1 VIYRFVV
8 VPLFEQ
14 PHLVLSYGA
23 DEPHTFYRRRQAMYI
38 QELVED
44 SSIET
49 LFNGPDQAACL
60 REVEEGSKVRKVV
73 GDDG

>member
-1 VIYRFVV
+1 
-8 VPLFEQ
+8 
-14 PHLVLSYGA
+14 
-23 DEPHTFYRRRQAMYI
+23 MYI

>member
-1 VIYRFVV
+1 
-8 VPLFEQ
+8 
-14 PHLVLSYGA
+14 
-23 DEPHTFYRRRQAMYI
+23 MYI

-49 LFNGPDQAACL
+49 LFNGPDQAAYL